1 MKERGR
7 VRFCVCACVQVC
19 VCLCVCG
26 VHVCIWKCGH
36 ARKHL
41 QILSDSKSVHML
53 CLCNSKFPVDL
64 VFVHTW
70 EWRVM
75 PLPRSWLK
83 LFSPIT
89 LRAVIAKAS
98 IELEFECSYHL
109 WESFLREFLL
119 GEILLRIYEKAYY
132 KENILQWI
140 DLKITLDL
148 SESQPCDSD
157 KSNLIFSH
165 MCF

>member
-1 MKERGR
+1 MKERGI

-98 IELEFECSYHL
+98 IELVFDCSYYL
-109 WESFLREFLL
+109 WESFLRE
-119 GEILLRIYEKAYY
+119 ILTTGRRIFYGGSISKLHWTYQNHRHA
-132 KENILQWI
+132 
-140 DLKITLDL
+140 
-148 SESQPCDSD
+148 SQTCNSD

>member
-1 MKERGR
+1 

-41 QILSDSKSVHML
+41 QILSDSKFVHML
-53 CLCNSKFPVDL
+53 CVFISKYPVYL

-98 IELEFECSYHL
+98 IELEFDCSYHL